1 MAFNMFSF
9 YITQDFMNVQE
20 CCEKV
25 VEQLTRGEI
34 FDI

>member
-1 MAFNMFSF
+1 MALNMFSF

-25 VEQLTRGEI
+25 VEQFTHGEI
-34 FDI
+34 LHI